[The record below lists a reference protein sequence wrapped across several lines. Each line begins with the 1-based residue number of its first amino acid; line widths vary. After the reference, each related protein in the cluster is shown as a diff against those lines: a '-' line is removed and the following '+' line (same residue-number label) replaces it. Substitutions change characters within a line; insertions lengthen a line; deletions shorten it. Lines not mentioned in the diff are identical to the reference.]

1 VLLNGLDLLKGRI
14 GKGRKNFRFAGREPS
29 CLVRLQHQLQPPL
42 NEFIGAAIG
51 KGLKTFAVSPMAI
64 DRRVSADKPKMMDET
79 KGFVAETEALQ
90 HVQKPDGLF
99 GIHAL
104 LGG

>member
-1 VLLNGLDLLKGRI
+1 
-14 GKGRKNFRFAGREPS
+14 
-29 CLVRLQHQLQPPL
+29 
-42 NEFIGAAIG
+42 
-51 KGLKTFAVSPMAI
+51 MAI
-64 DRRVSADKPKMMDET
+64 DRRVSADKPKMLDET

>member
-1 VLLNGLDLLKGRI
+1 
-14 GKGRKNFRFAGREPS
+14 
-29 CLVRLQHQLQPPL
+29 
-42 NEFIGAAIG
+42 
-51 KGLKTFAVSPMAI
+51 MAI

-99 GIHAL
+99 GIMLCSAADGVDFKPVWAVGEKL
-104 LGG
+104 KTSRGRSTK

>member
-1 VLLNGLDLLKGRI
+1 V
-14 GKGRKNFRFAGREPS
+14 P
-29 CLVRLQHQLQPPL
+29 
-42 NEFIGAAIG
+42 IG

-64 DRRVSADKPKMMDET
+64 DRRVSADKPKMLDET

-99 GIHAL
+99 GIYAL